1 MATPP
6 DFTSGAILTA
16 AQMNG
21 IGMWKVRPT
30 SVSGTGATINST
42 GSVIVASG
50 ANAVNIEGCFTSDF
64 SSYEVVISNMRV
76 STDSNVNWRFRS
88 ASGLVN
94 TSSYYVGGSDGTAYG
109 AAVTQ
114 VLTNLIAAPA
124 ATGGAKLTII
134 NPQLAEESGFYC
146 LGTDFRAAGNSGKM
160 ISGFENSNTSMTGI
174 TVYANNG
181 AATITAATIA
191 IYGYR

>member
-6 DFTSGAILTA
+6 DFVSGAILTA

-21 IGMWKVRPT
+21 IGMWKVTPT
-30 SVSGTGATINST
+30 SVSGTGATISST

-50 ANAVNIEGCFTSDF
+50 ANAVNIENCFTSDF

-88 ASGLVN
+88 AAGLIS
-94 TSSYYVGGSDGTAYG
+94 TSTYYVGGSGGGAYG

-114 VLTNLIAAPA
+114 VLTNLIVAPA
-124 ATGGAKLTII
+124 ATGGAKFTIV
-134 NPQLAEESGFYC
+134 NPQIAEETGFYC
-146 LGTDFRAAGNSGKM
+146 FGTDFRAAGNSGS
-160 ISGFENSNTSMTGI
+160 ILSGFENSNTSMTGL
-174 TVYANNG
+174 TVYCNNG
-181 AATITAATIA
+181 GATITAATIA